1 MNYIVCV
8 KTDKCATF
16 ATSDLNVCNTDIN
29 AGYKFD

>member
-16 ATSDLNVCNTDIN
+16 ATSDLNVCNIDIK
-29 AGYKFD
+29 GYKFD